1 MCGIVGGLGV
11 EVNPSEIE
19 SAVALL
25 YHRGPDNQGFRSLS
39 ETCHMGVARLA
50 MTDPHPRSN
59 QPLSTLNGRFTISFN
74 GEIYNFKDIR
84 KELIEKGISFNTE
97 SDTEVL
103 VNLIA
108 TKGLSGLEELQ
119 GMFAFAFYD
128 ELKNNLIIARDR
140 LGKKPLYYSSQQ
152 KKFYWS
158 SSLEILANLTNEK
171 YTRNDFHLDYLSLG
185 YQLDPNTG
193 YDNIYALM
201 PGHYIEI
208 ENGKSFVGPKSFK
221 TQITNQ
227 KYRDSM
233 RSALWNAI
241 QVRTEG
247 HKDIAISLS
256 GGVDSTLIAL
266 GLKKLGV
273 QSTAFSAFWSN
284 SDKDRYNSDKE
295 HAKDIARIL
304 GHEFVAVDISKS
316 FKLEDTLRSYL
327 IAMEEPNNNPSGLS
341 TLALY
346 KTIAENGI
354 KLLLTGDGSDEIFGG
369 YSRHINVAKL
379 PQLLNLTGH
388 KKQRLLFSRDN
399 RPQRYIANLVAS
411 QLDPQ
416 DPLRWLHWH
425 WVFTPKELQTL
436 LNPSIGQQEI
446 SSEISDLVE
455 ALSPKVSVSKAT
467 QSLMRRDHEIWL
479 SMESNRKLDR
489 ISMAFSIEAR
499 SPFQDDNVIEIANR
513 IMNESDFS
521 ILDKGLL
528 KAQFPELETLPVKK
542 EKVGFTSPI
551 GHWMRQEPQFI
562 RDSISYLKSQKEW
575 DGQALNFFS
584 EAQYRSDYRTNMQL
598 WTLVVYSNWLKL
610 KNGL

>member
-25 YHRGPDNQGFRSLS
+25 YHRGPDNKGFKSLS

-59 QPLSTLNGRFTISFN
+59 QPLSSMNGRFTISFN
-74 GEIYNFKDIR
+74 GEIYNFKEIR
-84 KELIEKGISFNTE
+84 KELIKRGISFSTE

-103 VNLIA
+103 ANLIA
-108 TKGLSGLEELQ
+108 TEGISGLEQLQ

-128 ELKNNLIIARDR
+128 KVTNSLVIARDK
-140 LGKKPLYYSSQQ
+140 LGKKPLYYSRQQ
-152 KKFYWS
+152 EKFYWS
-158 SSLEILANLTNEK
+158 SSLEIIANLTNEK
-171 YTRNDFHLDYLSLG
+171 YIRSDSHLDYLSLG
-185 YQLDPNTG
+185 YQLDPKTG
-193 YDNIYALM
+193 YENIYALL
-201 PGHYIEI
+201 PGHYIQV
-208 ENGKSFVGPKSFK
+208 ENGMSFVGPKRFHTETTKRMPENS
-221 TQITNQ
+221 I
-227 KYRDSM
+227 

-247 HKDIAISLS
+247 HNDIAISLS

-266 GLKKLGV
+266 GLKDLGV
-273 QSTAFSAFWSN
+273 RATAFSAFWSN

-295 HAKDIARIL
+295 HAKDIAKNL
-304 GHEFVAVDISKS
+304 GHEFVEVDISKN
-316 FKLEDTLRSYL
+316 FKLENTLRSYL

-341 TLALY
+341 TLTLY
-346 KTIAENGI
+346 KTIAENEI

-369 YSRHINVAKL
+369 YSRHKNVAKL
-379 PQLLNLTGH
+379 PQLFNLNGN
-388 KKQRLLFSRDN
+388 KNERFLFSRDN
-399 RPQRYIANLVAS
+399 RPQRYIANIVAS

-425 WVFTPKELQTL
+425 WVFTPKELQNLTGS
-436 LNPSIGQQEI
+436 SIGVQKISREI
-446 SSEISDLVE
+446 SCLVE
-455 ALSPKVSVSKAT
+455 VLSPRGLISNAT

-499 SPFQDDNVIEIANR
+499 SPFQDENVIEIANR
-513 IMNESDFS
+513 IMSESDFS
-521 ILDKGLL
+521 TLDKRLL
-528 KAQFPELETLPVKK
+528 KAQFPELETIPVKK

-562 RDSISYLKSQKEW
+562 RDSISYLRGHKGW
-575 DGQALNFFS
+575 NGPALDFFS
-584 EAQYRSDYRTNMQL
+584 DAQFRSDYRTNMQL
-598 WTLVVYSNWLKL
+598 WTLVVYSNWLKI